1 GSGHDQRR
9 SAGVHQGMNEV
20 HPGMSDAHP
29 GMSDAHPGM
38 TTTEQVGRAMIK
50 VSRDG
55 YAKPVLESEDI
66 NRL

>member
-1 GSGHDQRR
+1 MSEAHL
-9 SAGVHQGMNEV
+9 GMNEV
-20 HPGMSDAHP
+20 
-29 GMSDAHPGM
+29 HPGM

-55 YAKPVLESEDI
+55 YPKAVLESEDI

>member
-1 GSGHDQRR
+1 
-9 SAGVHQGMNEV
+9 MNEV

>member
-1 GSGHDQRR
+1 MSEAHP
-9 SAGVHQGMNEV
+9 GMNEV
-20 HPGMSDAHP
+20 HPGMSN
-29 GMSDAHPGM
+29 AHPGM

-50 VSRDG
+50 VAHDG